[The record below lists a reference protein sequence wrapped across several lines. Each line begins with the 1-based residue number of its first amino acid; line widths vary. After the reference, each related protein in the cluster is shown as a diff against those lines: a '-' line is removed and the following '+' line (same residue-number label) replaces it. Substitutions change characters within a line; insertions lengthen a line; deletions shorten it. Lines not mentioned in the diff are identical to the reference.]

1 SKIYEFYT
9 MLENEEELISL
20 LMNYQ
25 DGINVTIGNE
35 NQLDA
40 IKHFRLITSPYK
52 LGTNQIGTIALI
64 GPTRMEYRKVITL
77 LQSISNELTDLML
90 DVYGLI
96 DHKIMLKFNV
106 GLKKMEE
113 LFYGRRER
121 YRSL

>member
-1 SKIYEFYT
+1 
-9 MLENEEELISL
+9 NEEELISL

-35 NQLDA
+35 NQIDA
-40 IKHFRLITSPYK
+40 IKHFSLITSPYK

-64 GPTRMEYRKVITL
+64 GPTRMEYRKVITM
-77 LQSISNELTDLML
+77 LQPLSNEITDSLR

-96 DHKIMLKFNV
+96 YHKIMLKFNV
-106 GLKKMEE
+106 ALKKMEE